1 MANLDITY
9 NAPPTISDFMSST
22 AFGRLVA
29 GPVGSGK
36 TYGLCI
42 EILRRAMDQ
51 EPAKDGKRYTR
62 FAIIRETLAQLK
74 STVLK
79 DFLDITKGA
88 AVFMVSKSEI
98 HIKDDE
104 LDCEIMLVPLADP
117 EDQKRLLSSQLTG
130 AWFSEVIEIDV
141 DLIGPVAGRVGRYP
155 NGDKGA
161 PTWSGL
167 IADTNF
173 PVEGSQWWKFME
185 FPSTEWEIF
194 KQPSGLS
201 DDAEN
206 LQWLNQTSETLKLPE
221 DHPDRI
227 ARGRQYY
234 VRLIATSTKTWAD
247 RYVRAVYS
255 PDPSGTAVYTNS
267 FRRGFHVR
275 PELEPTPGGMLLV
288 GQDFGR
294 NPWSLIAQMDPR
306 GRLLVLQEVP
316 GTDIGLDLHLRQNLR
331 PTLMDPRYL
340 GRPIIVIGDP
350 SAKARS
356 SIFEFNEYDWLENNG
371 FAWMMAP
378 TNNLDPRIQSVE
390 KFFMGQRDGGGEILI
405 DESRCPTLV
414 FGLAG
419 GYRFGKTK
427 AGEAKPTPDK
437 GDYSH
442 VNDDLQYVCLV
453 AGNPGAYSM
462 AAGRALGRSRVQRR
476 AAPPVSAWT

>member
-1 MANLDITY
+1 
-9 NAPPTISDFMSST
+9 
-22 AFGRLVA
+22 
-29 GPVGSGK
+29 
-36 TYGLCI
+36 
-42 EILRRAMDQ
+42 MDQ

-98 HIKDDE
+98 YIKDDE

-234 VRLIATSTKTWAD
+234 VRLIATSTKTWSD

-275 PELEPTPGGMLLV
+275 PELSPLRAVCSLWGRTSAQSVEPHCADGPAW
-288 GQDFGR
+288 
-294 NPWSLIAQMDPR
+294 PPASAPR
-306 GRLLVLQEVP
+306 GAGHRHW
-316 GTDIGLDLHLRQNLR
+316 LDLHLRQNLR
-331 PTLMDPRYL
+331 PTLMDPR
-340 GRPIIVIGDP
+340 GSSCIIPEAFKIINAETES
-350 SAKARS
+350 SAGS
-356 SIFEFNEYDWLENNG
+356 
-371 FAWMMAP
+371 AP
-378 TNNLDPRIQSVE
+378 TRS
-390 KFFMGQRDGGGEILI
+390 
-405 DESRCPTLV
+405 
-414 FGLAG
+414 LA
-419 GYRFGKTK
+419 
-427 AGEAKPTPDK
+427 
-437 GDYSH
+437 S
-442 VNDDLQYVCLV
+442 
-453 AGNPGAYSM
+453 
-462 AAGRALGRSRVQRR
+462 
-476 AAPPVSAWT
+476 